1 MNEVNQYYLCVQR
14 MESTAAKKC
23 RDVEDLDLVEQGS
36 LVSFNECFL
45 VCRVTGAICCILI

>member
-1 MNEVNQYYLCVQR
+1 MRAENGKYCGKE
-14 MESTAAKKC
+14 MP